1 MLYFSVEV
9 GQFDDADEGVSHQE
23 QDEGVDM
30 NEEQL
35 AAVDMNH
42 EQVEGVDMNEE
53 QLAAVDLN
61 HEQVEEVDMN
71 HEQVDEVDVVEVEM
85 MDAKDWI
92 GLDWSGVA
100 RQYCPTEHAWC
111 PVVEDHHG
119 VFGFASH
126 AVGVARRAED

>member
-1 MLYFSVEV
+1 
-9 GQFDDADEGVSHQE
+9 
-23 QDEGVDM
+23 M

-42 EQVEGVDMNEE
+42 EQVEEVDM
-53 QLAAVDLN
+53 N
-61 HEQVEEVDMN
+61 HEQVDEVGVNQEQVDEVDMN

-100 RQYCPTEHAWC
+100 RQYCPTEPAWC
-111 PVVEDHHG
+111 PVVADHHD
-119 VFGFASH
+119 VFGFTSH
-126 AVGVARRAED
+126 AVGVVRRAED